1 MPNFIQSKDGLS
13 IAYNIIQGKLPAVIF
28 MPGFFSHMQGTKA
41 LWLEKCCKQRDQA
54 YVRFDYRGHGESDG
68 NFEDGTVT
76 DWLNDT
82 LLVLDNITPKPVITV
97 GSSMGGWI
105 TLLAAL
111 ARPESVAGLV
121 GVASSPDFTQS
132 IYEERMDDD
141 QRKEI
146 NEKGFIK
153 QPSDYRDD
161 PVIITRKL
169 IEDGNNHLLL
179 NREKMDLD
187 IPVILIHG
195 KQDADVSWKKSFAL
209 QQRIGKEN
217 CELILVSDGKHRL
230 SRPQDL
236 ELIDQSVQKITWNIK
251 P

>member
-13 IAYNIIQGKLPAVIF
+13 IAYNFLRGKTPTVMF
-28 MPGFFSHMQGTKA
+28 MPGFFSNMQGTKA
-41 LWLEKCCKQRDQA
+41 LWLEKRCKERGQA
-54 YVRFDYRGHGESDG
+54 YVRFDYRGHGRSDG
-68 NFEDGTVT
+68 KFEDGTIT

-82 LLVLDNITPKPVITV
+82 LLILDQIVPKPVVAV

-105 TLLAAL
+105 AVLAAL
-111 ARPESVAGLV
+111 NRPDAVAGLV

-132 IYEERMDDD
+132 IYEERMNVA
-141 QRKEI
+141 QREEI
-146 NEKGFIK
+146 VEKGFIK
-153 QPSDYRDD
+153 QPSDYQDN

-179 NREKMDLD
+179 NRDKLKID

-195 KQDADVSWKKSFAL
+195 KKDADVSWKKSFAL
-209 QQRIGKEN
+209 QQRIGKEY
-217 CELILVSDGKHRL
+217 CKLILVPDGKHRL

-236 ELIDQSVQKITWNIK
+236 DLIDQSVMKISGI
-251 P
+251 

>member
-13 IAYNIIQGKLPAVIF
+13 IAYNFLRGKTPAVMF
-28 MPGFFSHMQGTKA
+28 MPGFFSNMQGTKA
-41 LWLEKCCKQRDQA
+41 LWLEKRCKERGQA
-54 YVRFDYRGHGESDG
+54 YVRFDYRGHGRSDG
-68 NFEDGTVT
+68 KFEDGTIT

-82 LLVLDNITPKPVITV
+82 LLILDQIVPKPVVAV

-105 TLLAAL
+105 AVLAAL
-111 ARPESVAGLV
+111 NRPDAVAGLV

-132 IYEERMDDD
+132 IYEERMNVA
-141 QRKEI
+141 QREEI
-146 NEKGFIK
+146 VEKGFIK
-153 QPSDYRDD
+153 QPSDYQDN

-179 NREKMDLD
+179 NRDKLKID

-195 KQDADVSWKKSFAL
+195 KKDADVSWKKSFAL
-209 QQRIGKEN
+209 QQRIGKEY
-217 CELILVSDGKHRL
+217 CKLILVPDGKHRL

-236 ELIDQSVQKITWNIK
+236 DLIDQSVMKISGI
-251 P
+251 